1 MHVWLCQRMTDGDHG
16 RDICA
21 GDSSGAAKVLNEEA
35 RNILPGNASLKEVV
49 HLRKAEIQPS
59 IKQLKILRNLICVA
73 GIAGGFVLWT
83 FLPDS
88 HQSEIHTEDPEERAR
103 LEEERARKQATRQVF
118 TALGL
123 ALAIWAVMGLA
134 ALTL

>member
-21 GDSSGAAKVLNEEA
+21 GESSGAAKVLNEEA

-59 IKQLKILRNLICVA
+59 IRNSYGRSRRTGKARGRTREEASDAA
-73 GIAGGFVLWT
+73 GIYCTGACPCHLGRHGFGCVNIVKNAMD
-83 FLPDS
+83 FFMS
-88 HQSEIHTEDPEERAR
+88 
-103 LEEERARKQATRQVF
+103 
-118 TALGL
+118 
-123 ALAIWAVMGLA
+123 
-134 ALTL
+134 